1 MAPVMKLRRF
11 DCLPLLA
18 AGILFVALCDRT
30 HNVSAF
36 STSAKPSCRAKTA
49 FRPLMAEDDYSQDIR
64 LREEAESPFRKV
76 RFFTY
81 ASLGAGAVQSLLVS
95 SARIAAALS
104 GINTDLLDES
114 ITNAAVDLGGIVVL
128 AILTKRDME
137 AQESR
142 LKRAKKGGD
151 LARLMIRASK
161 SLAEDASDSA
171 LPGMFFNTNL
181 SSLRRGRGI
190 EKRVVIAAAG
200 KEKVAE
206 ILKEAS
212 RLQDALTL
220 NDFIIVPVV
229 LPQGI
234 APTVDEN
241 MPLPE
246 CVALPLGANWKSVV
260 DDETEEARRQG
271 IDVEG
276 QGIAIVLK
284 KNGRVGQ
291 RTKGVFLSQMVG
303 EVEDRRAFGLDVK
316 NI

>member
-1 MAPVMKLRRF
+1 MKQRCF
-11 DCLPLLA
+11 TCFPLFA
-18 AGILFVALCDRT
+18 VGILFMALFDST
-30 HNVSAF
+30 LNVSAF
-36 STSAKPSCRAKTA
+36 STSTKPSYRAKSA
-49 FRPLMAEDDYSQDIR
+49 IRPKMAEEDYSREIR

-81 ASLGAGAVQSLLVS
+81 ASLGAGAMQSLLVS

-104 GINTDLLDES
+104 GVNTNLLDES
-114 ITNAAVDLGGIVVL
+114 LKNAVIDLGGIVVM
-128 AILTKRDME
+128 AILAKRDME

-161 SLAEDASDSA
+161 SLAEDASDSD

-200 KEKVAE
+200 KEKVSQ
-206 ILKEAS
+206 ILKEAA

-220 NDFIIVPVV
+220 NDFVIVPVV

-234 APTVDEN
+234 APTVDES
-241 MPLPE
+241 MPFPE

-260 DDETEEARRQG
+260 DDETDEARRQG

-276 QGIAIVLK
+276 EGIAIVLK